1 MAVMSWCV
9 MPEVLYVQSLPS
21 SGRDVGASS
30 RRLRVL
36 GPAPKSWEEFTKCC
50 ADSTWSFQKEH

>member
-21 SGRDVGASS
+21 SGRDDGAPLAGS
-30 RRLRVL
+30 RSL
-36 GPAPKSWEEFTKCC
+36 GPVLFT
-50 ADSTWSFQKEH
+50 

>member
-30 RRLRVL
+30 RRLRLL
-36 GPAPKSWEEFTKCC
+36 GPAPNLGRSSQCC
-50 ADSTWSFQKEH
+50 ADTIWSFQKEH